1 MMETSRQT
9 IMSTRHHVLLV
20 FALLVFTAPDGFLVQ
35 KGGAATAKSLQ
46 QEAGDLK
53 SSDRLPEAADAYRKA
68 LAAQPKW
75 AEGWWQ
81 FATVEYDLG
90 NYRTARDALTRF
102 LQFNPNNGS
111 AWALK
116 GLAEYG
122 LGTTVS
128 ALADLHRGETLGV
141 ADENDLQT
149 VARLHELLLDNA
161 EGNFEQ
167 AFTIVEELCA
177 SDVPSSPLA
186 IAAGITAL
194 RIQSLPTAIP
204 VHQRD
209 LVHQTGQAV
218 CDATAGRSQ
227 KAGVEFAEVLS
238 QYPTTPQLHYLYGC
252 FLIKDHP
259 DDGLAQLLTELAVS
273 PTHEP
278 AMAEIALEYLRRG
291 DDQSALPYAER
302 AVKNSPHSER
312 AQLAMGRVMIDLK
325 HTESGVAH
333 LQRAVA
339 LAPSDRTALWA
350 LASAYSSAGNER
362 AAEQVRRR
370 IKQ

>member
-1 MMETSRQT
+1 MQT
-9 IMSTRHHVLLV
+9 IMSICYRVLLV
-20 FALLVFTAPDGFLVQ
+20 AALLVLAAPGGFLVQ
-35 KGGAATAKSLQ
+35 TCGAATAKSLQ
-46 QEAGDLK
+46 QQAVDLK

-68 LAAQPKW
+68 LAAQPQW

-90 NYRTARDALTRF
+90 DYRAAREALTRF
-102 LQFNPNNGS
+102 LRFHPSNGS

-122 LGTTVS
+122 LGTTIA
-128 ALADLHRGETLGV
+128 ALADLHRGNTLGV
-141 ADENDLQT
+141 AEENDLQT

-177 SDVPSSPLA
+177 SDVPSPPLA

-204 VHQRD
+204 VGQRD
-209 LVHQTGQAV
+209 VVHKTGQAV

-227 KAGVEFAEVLS
+227 KAGVEFTEVLS

-259 DDGLAQLLTELAVS
+259 DDGLAQLLAELSVS

-291 DDQSALPYAER
+291 DDQNALPYAER
-302 AVKNSPHSER
+302 AVRNSPGSER
-312 AQLAMGRVMIDLK
+312 AQLAMGRVMMDLK

-339 LAPSDRTALWA
+339 LAPSDRAALWA
-350 LASAYSSAGNER
+350 LASAYSAAGKER

>member
-1 MMETSRQT
+1 LPSRPLGCCFAGVYGAR
-9 IMSTRHHVLLV
+9 SLLCPEG
-20 FALLVFTAPDGFLVQ
+20 LGS
-35 KGGAATAKSLQ
+35 GLQ
-46 QEAGDLK
+46 QEAVDLK
-53 SSDRLPEAADAYRKA
+53 SGDRLPEAADAYRKA

-102 LQFNPNNGS
+102 LEFAPKNGS

-116 GLAEYG
+116 GLAEYE

-128 ALADLHRGETLGV
+128 ALADLHRGYTLGV
-141 ADENDLQT
+141 ANENDLQT

-167 AFTIVEELCA
+167 AFTIVEQLCNK
-177 SDVPSSPLA
+177 DVASSPLA

-194 RIQSLPTAIP
+194 RIHSLPTAIP
-204 VHQRD
+204 AAQRD
-209 LVHQTGQAV
+209 LVYKTGQAV
-218 CDATAGRSQ
+218 CNATAGRSQ
-227 KAGVEFAEVLS
+227 EAGLEFADVLG
-238 QYPTTPQLHYLYGC
+238 QYPTTQQLHYLYGC
-252 FLIKDHP
+252 FLIEDHP
-259 DDGLAQLLTELAVS
+259 DDGLAQLLAELAVS

-291 DDQSALPYAER
+291 DDQNALPYAER
-302 AVKNSPHSER
+302 AVRNSPQSER
-312 AQLAMGRVMIDLK
+312 AQLAMGRVMMDLK
-325 HTESGVAH
+325 HTEAGVAH

-339 LAPSDRTALWA
+339 LAPSDRAALWA
-350 LASAYSSAGNER
+350 LASAYSATGNER
-362 AAEQVRRR
+362 AAEQIRRR